1 MKEYQER
8 VIEEKNELDEK
19 INKLYDFIGSDEY
32 NSDITVNQVLLLDQ
46 FAIMKSYSNILLRRI
61 EIFQGSSWHPYCR
74 KPTYLT
80 MRD

>member
-61 EIFQGSSWHPYCR
+61 EIFQGSS
-74 KPTYLT
+74 
-80 MRD
+80 